1 MTVPQVAPAANA
13 ESRSSV
19 STVRVRYSETDQM
32 GFVYHPNY
40 LVWCEIART
49 DFMRELGLSYAEL
62 EKAGWLLAV
71 TEVEIRYL
79 ASARY
84 DEVIE
89 IRCQLER
96 VQSRSVTFT
105 YQIQRLEP
113 APQRRLAL
121 ASTRLVALDR
131 AGSPRTLP
139 ANLLTRFRDAAA
151 PAS

>member
-1 MTVPQVAPAANA
+1 
-13 ESRSSV
+13 
-19 STVRVRYSETDQM
+19 M

-49 DFMRELGLSYAEL
+49 DFMRELGLPYSEL

-96 VQSRSVTFT
+96 VQSRSVTFS

-113 APQRRLAL
+113 GPQQRLAL
-121 ASTRLVALDR
+121 ASTRLMALDR
-131 AGSPRTLP
+131 AGSPRPLP
-139 ANLLTRFRDAAA
+139 ADLLTRFRDAAV
-151 PAS
+151 PTS